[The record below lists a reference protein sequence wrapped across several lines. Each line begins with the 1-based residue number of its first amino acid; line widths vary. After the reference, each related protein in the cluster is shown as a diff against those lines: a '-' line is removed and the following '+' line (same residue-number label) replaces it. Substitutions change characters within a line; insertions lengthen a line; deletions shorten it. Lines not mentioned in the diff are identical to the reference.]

1 MVQLVTKDLQYVT
14 VEYHSNLS
22 SLLLLKIILLLN
34 NKHMFMFQ
42 KSLESSKESGE
53 RCNVHYVVLRGNFFL
68 KNSEIFLVK
77 VPWN

>member
-1 MVQLVTKDLQYVT
+1 MVQLVTMDLQYVT

-22 SLLLLKIILLLN
+22 SLLLLKIILLLK
-34 NKHMFMFQ
+34 NKHMFMLQ
-42 KSLESSKESGE
+42 KSLESSKESGG
-53 RCNVHYVVLRGNFFL
+53 RCNVHYVVLRDNVFL